1 MYEQNWR
8 APPVRLHDGVRSA
21 RFREIASRVRARPVR
36 QIRHIL
42 ARPRSWCGAT
52 YNIGAVARYGPPD
65 DFNNQ
70 PTQYGGY
77 GGQPPQGPPPG
88 GPPQGPPPGGP
99 PQGPPPGG
107 PPPYGRPP
115 QGPPPGPQNQPT
127 IEGAPPGGT
136 PLQNQPTVEHGP
148 PLQYQPT
155 VEGAAPVQY
164 DQLGA
169 EDPDEQAQPWYR
181 KPVTLI
187 GWAILVLILL
197 ALIAYGVTQLLGGD
211 KSTGP
216 APGTTSTT
224 TTTTTSE
231 TTTTTTTTE
240 PTTTTTEPSTTPTAA
255 PPANPPRN
263 QPPGTAP
270 TQQPTHRPHLP
281 QLPGTITVPGG
292 PTITLPNLP
301 R

>member
-1 MYEQNWR
+1 MGCPYR
-8 APPVRLHDGVRSA
+8 PGPSGKFIA
-21 RFREIASRVRARPVR
+21 RFVAR
-36 QIRHIL
+36 
-42 ARPRSWCGAT
+42 RPSSCAPT
-52 YNIGAVARYGPPD
+52 YNIETVARYGPPD

-99 PQGPPPGG
+99 P
-107 PPPYGRPP
+107 PYGRPP
-115 QGPPPGPQNQPT
+115 QGPPPGPQHQPT
-127 IEGAPPGGT
+127 VEGQPPLGGT
-136 PLQNQPTVEHGP
+136 PLQNQPTVEHGHP
-148 PLQYQPT
+148 GQPLQYQPT
-155 VEGAAPVQY
+155 VEGAAPEQY

-169 EDPDEQAQPWYR
+169 EDPDQEGRPWYR

-197 ALIAYGVTQLLGGD
+197 ALIAYGVTQLLGSD
-211 KSTGP
+211 NNKSP
-216 APGTTSTT
+216 APSTTSTT
-224 TTTTTSE
+224 TTSTTTETTTS
-231 TTTTTTTTE
+231 TTTTE
-240 PTTTTTEPSTTPTAA
+240 PTTTTSEPATTPTAA

-263 QPPGTAP
+263 QPPGNQP

-281 QLPGTITVPGG
+281 QLPSTITVPGG